1 MFNLNIKPLKCV
13 RVWLLIKSL
22 WQVKCLIYNAS
33 LLDSLLDGIFL
44 FFGIYFYGYIFLKI
58 AQFFIPCQVLIT
70 LSSHGIYV
78 YNFLTFAVGIN
89 LTLETTNNSFVF
101 QRCPPT
107 DDINIFFLQFMQF
120 CLKNILHPS
129 APSSPWFNPLKMG
142 TFNSIC
148 TGKCFPNKTF
158 VRTHKRF
165 IWVHL
170 RA

>member
-22 WQVKCLIYNAS
+22 WQVKRLIYNAS

-107 DDINIFFLQFMQF
+107 DDINIFFFAVYAILFKKHSPPF
-120 CLKNILHPS
+120 CS
-129 APSSPWFNPLKMG
+129 FQPL
-142 TFNSIC
+142 I
-148 TGKCFPNKTF
+148 
-158 VRTHKRF
+158 
-165 IWVHL
+165 
-170 RA
+170 